1 MTANPST
8 RDHPRVCGE
17 HCTVLTNESWKPG
30 SSPRMRGTLQRSP
43 QRHVPAGIIPAY
55 AGNTADDH
63 EYFRQRWDH
72 PRVCG
77 EHQRAFEMT
86 CNQEGSSPRMRGTLY
101 PCALTL
107 FSCGIIPAY
116 AGNTRTVLFRSR
128 KTWDHPRVCG
138 EHDCSPEDLPLDS
151 GPGPALLVGRG
162 IIPAYAGNTLRD

>member
-55 AGNTADDH
+55 AGNTCVRFAPSSASG
-63 EYFRQRWDH
+63 DH

-77 EHQRAFEMT
+77 EHST
-86 CNQEGSSPRMRGTLY
+86 CVTVGPGDTGSSPRMRGTQCVPKATY
-101 PCALTL
+101 HGI
-107 FSCGIIPAY
+107 GIIPAY
-116 AGNTRTVLFRSR
+116 AGNTTCFVGMSDSR
-128 KTWDHPRVCG
+128 RDHPRVCG
-138 EHDCSPEDLPLDS
+138 EHNLLTCTGARRTGSSPRM
-151 GPGPALLVGRG
+151 RG
-162 IIPAYAGNTLRD
+162 TRGH